1 MNEEQNNVVEQVEQ
15 QPQDAQ
21 TEQPKEVKTFT
32 QEQVDEIVKKRLAK
46 EQSKFEQRLEERI
59 NQLEE
64 AQKLSQLS
72 DDERKEVE
80 YNKRVQELEAR
91 EKALKEKE
99 NAYNKQQYQ
108 NEIESQLKQKGLP
121 TDLADLLVGFD
132 AETVASKIDALAQSM
147 GASVSNQIQEKLKST
162 TTPQEPTV
170 ERKPLMT
177 LQEIQALSPQ
187 EYMANRELVEESL
200 KSIYKK

>member
-21 TEQPKEVKTFT
+21 TEQPKEKLFT
-32 QEQVDEIVKKRLAK
+32 QAELDAIVQKRLAK

-72 DDERKEVE
+72 DDERKEVV

>member
-15 QPQDAQ
+15 QPQEAQ
-21 TEQPKEVKTFT
+21 AEQQVKTFT

-132 AETVASKIDALAQSM
+132 AETVASKIDVLAQSM

>member
-21 TEQPKEVKTFT
+21 TEQPKEKLFT
-32 QEQVDEIVKKRLAK
+32 QAELDAIVQKRLAK
-46 EQSKFEQRLEERI
+46 EQSKFEQRLEERL

-132 AETVASKIDALAQSM
+132 AETVASKIDVLAQSM

>member
-21 TEQPKEVKTFT
+21 TEQPKEKLFT
-32 QEQVDEIVKKRLAK
+32 QAELDAIVQKRLAK
-46 EQSKFEQRLEERI
+46 EQSKFEQRLEERL

-132 AETVASKIDALAQSM
+132 AETVASKIDVLAQSM

-187 EYMANRELVEESL
+187 QYMANRELVEESL

>member
-21 TEQPKEVKTFT
+21 TEQPKEKLFT
-32 QEQVDEIVKKRLAK
+32 QAELDAIVQKRLAK
-46 EQSKFEQRLEERI
+46 EQSKFEQRLEERL

>member
-21 TEQPKEVKTFT
+21 AEQPKEKLFT
-32 QEQVDEIVKKRLAK
+32 QAELDAIVQKRLAK

-80 YNKRVQELEAR
+80 YNKRVQELEER

-121 TDLADLLVGFD
+121 LDLADLLTGFD
-132 AETVASKIDALAQSM
+132 AETVASKIDSLAHSM

>member
-21 TEQPKEVKTFT
+21 TEQPKEKLFT
-32 QEQVDEIVKKRLAK
+32 QAELDAIVQKRLAK
-46 EQSKFEQRLEERI
+46 EQSKFEQRLEERL

-132 AETVASKIDALAQSM
+132 AETVASKIDVLAQSM

-177 LQEIQALSPQ
+177 LQEIQALSHQ

-200 KSIYKK
+200 KSIYTK

>member
-21 TEQPKEVKTFT
+21 TEQPKEKLFT
-32 QEQVDEIVKKRLAK
+32 QAELDAIVQKRLAK
-46 EQSKFEQRLEERI
+46 EQSKFEQRLEERL

-187 EYMANRELVEESL
+187 QYMANRELVEESL

>member
-21 TEQPKEVKTFT
+21 TEQQEKLFT
-32 QEQVDEIVKKRLAK
+32 QAELDAIVQKRLAK
-46 EQSKFEQRLEERI
+46 EQSKFEQRLEERL

>member
-21 TEQPKEVKTFT
+21 AEQPKEKLFT
-32 QEQVDEIVKKRLAK
+32 QAELDAIVQKRLAK

-80 YNKRVQELEAR
+80 YNKRVQELEER

-99 NAYNKQQYQ
+99 NAYNKQQYH
-108 NEIESQLKQKGLP
+108 NEIENQLKAKGLP
-121 TDLADLLVGFD
+121 LDLADLLTGFD
-132 AETVASKIDALAQSM
+132 AETVASKIDSLAHSM